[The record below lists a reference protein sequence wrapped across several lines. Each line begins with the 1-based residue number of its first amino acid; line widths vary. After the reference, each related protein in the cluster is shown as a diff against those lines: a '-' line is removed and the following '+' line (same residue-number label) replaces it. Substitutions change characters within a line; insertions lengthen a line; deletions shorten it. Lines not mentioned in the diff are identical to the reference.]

1 GIFAFIWR
9 LSLTTGT
16 GSIFG
21 FLVARQAYNS
31 AIMAPMF
38 IVMSFSF
45 GLAFYILV
53 LFAGMSWTGRPLGDA
68 VVKKLKNLLG
78 VFCAV
83 VLYFVL
89 VQHLTNLYVTERHG
103 VEAFI
108 LRDGGIYT
116 TLFWVVQVF
125 LGGLVP
131 MALVFHPT
139 TGKSR
144 QFISLASI
152 LVILGGMA
160 QVYVIIIGG
169 QAYPL
174 DLFPGMNVSS
184 SFFDGVINPYTPSL
198 AEIVLGL
205 GGVAITLGIVVVA
218 LKFLPILPANL
229 ADAMVDPHY
238 QPPAEPEP
246 ETAGDEVGAEK
257 AMPAHAHAP
266 GH

>member
-1 GIFAFIWR
+1 
-9 LSLTTGT
+9 
-16 GSIFG
+16 
-21 FLVARQAYNS
+21 
-31 AIMAPMF
+31 
-38 IVMSFSF
+38 
-45 GLAFYILV
+45 
-53 LFAGMSWTGRPLGDA
+53 
-68 VVKKLKNLLG
+68 
-78 VFCAV
+78 V

-89 VQHLTNLYVTERHG
+89 VQHLTNLYITERHG

-131 MALVFHPT
+131 MALVFHPV

-144 QFISLASI
+144 QFISLAAI

-160 QVYVIIIGG
+160 QVYVIIVGG

-174 DLFPGMNVSS
+174 SIFPGMDVSS
-184 SFFDGVINPYTPSL
+184 SFFDGVINPYTPTL

-205 GGVAITLGIVVVA
+205 GGVAIALGIVVVA

-229 ADAMVDPHY
+229 TDAVVDPHY
-238 QPPAEPEP
+238 RPPCEPEP
-246 ETAGDEVGAEK
+246 EMAAGEAEE
-257 AMPAHAHAP
+257 AAPAHGHAP